1 MPGRHAQQPER
12 DPRRR
17 VIVLAA
23 AAVLAVLAVGGL
35 IWASGDRTTRAT
47 TVANQVGS
55 SAAPTPAGNADDG
68 ASTADPDAPP
78 AALASCADS
87 LQRGAAVVAAADA
100 SRDHWGTH
108 VRAQTDYDVGAISR
122 QQMLDTFAATKASG
136 PADLA
141 AFDTAKAA
149 YGPTASGCSGLA
161 PDTMGQRWATVAA
174 QCSQRATVEATALQ
188 AGDAMVADWRAH
200 VEMMQNKPHT
210 DPNAYGKMW
219 RDMVNAA
226 PPHLDAFA
234 TARDTLNQQP
244 ACQLTSG

>member
-12 DPRRR
+12 GPRRR
-17 VIVLAA
+17 VIVLA

-47 TVANQVGS
+47 TVANQVGA
-55 SAAPTPAGNADDG
+55 SAAPTPAGSADDG

-78 AALASCADS
+78 AALVACADS
-87 LQRGAAVVAAADA
+87 LQRGAAVVAADDA

-108 VRAQTDYDVGAISR
+108 VRAQTDYDVGAITR

-149 YGPTASGCSGLA
+149 YGPAASGCSGLA

-174 QCSQRATVEATALQ
+174 QCSQRATLEATALQ
-188 AGDAMVADWRAH
+188 AGDAVVADWRAH

-210 DPNAYGKMW
+210 DPNAYGTMW
-219 RDMVNAA
+219 RDMIAKA
-226 PPHLDAFA
+226 PANLNGFTA
-234 TARDTLNQQP
+234 ARDALGQQAP
-244 ACQLTSG
+244 CQASSS